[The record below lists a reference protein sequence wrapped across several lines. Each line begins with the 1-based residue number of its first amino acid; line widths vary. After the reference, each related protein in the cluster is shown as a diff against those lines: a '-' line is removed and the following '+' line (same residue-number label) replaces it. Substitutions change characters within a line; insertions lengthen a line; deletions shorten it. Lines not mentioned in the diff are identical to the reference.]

1 METVVDVSFH
11 QRGASVR
18 FQAPGLFL
26 AGQFAI
32 GDLKAT
38 LGPCGPLFE
47 ADAAAL
53 AACEGHTLAWLEGK
67 VPDLTPPAAEP
78 TEMEAAFLAA
88 QEEAA
93 GEPAEE
99 TAGPEDADVL

>member
-1 METVVDVSFH
+1 MMLYPAMNELLEQVPSRYKLVNVVAARARQIANEAEEAEEMLDDKPVSI
-11 QRGASVR
+11 
-18 FQAPGLFL
+18 
-26 AGQFAI
+26 AI
-32 GDLKAT
+32 REIA
-38 LGPCGPLFE
+38 
-47 ADAAAL
+47 
-53 AACEGHTLAWLEGK
+53 EGK
-67 VPDLTPPAAEP
+67 GPDLTPPTAEP

>member
-1 METVVDVSFH
+1 MMLYPAMNELLEQVPSRYKLVNVVAARARQIANEAEEAGEMLDAKPVSI
-11 QRGASVR
+11 
-18 FQAPGLFL
+18 
-26 AGQFAI
+26 AI
-32 GDLKAT
+32 REIA
-38 LGPCGPLFE
+38 
-47 ADAAAL
+47 
-53 AACEGHTLAWLEGK
+53 EGK